1 MCLKSEGIQFPS
13 FGLLSFFST
22 WIQVRFF
29 WVLFL
34 LFFIR
39 FRKSSCFFF
48 FSLLS
53 LLLFLFFSS
62 SPHSKTQE
70 ITLLSPWYVPSLS
83 FRGFSL
89 SLFSRRRGKGVRV
102 ALESALFTAG
112 RFSRARDERRFFL
125 TRCGFSANFGRRKSP
140 LSHEERVCDFK
151 RKRRKSRESLLS
163 RDLDSLETSLTLPF
177 LSFQSRISRA
187 VEPDERY
194 PHPQAHP
201 EHLRRGISDRL
212 TKAAKVLEQLTG
224 QQPVFLQSKI
234 HRPYVRYSS

>member
-1 MCLKSEGIQFPS
+1 MDSKFAFFWCCFC
-13 FGLLSFFST
+13 FFSF
-22 WIQVRFF
+22 VFVNHFF
-29 WVLFL
+29 V
-34 LFFIR
+34 
-39 FRKSSCFFF
+39 F
-48 FSLLS
+48 FSLPS

-151 RKRRKSRESLLS
+151 AQ
-163 RDLDSLETSLTLPF
+163 TSEIA
-177 LSFQSRISRA
+177 RVYSRA
-187 VEPDERY
+187 TSI
-194 PHPQAHP
+194 
-201 EHLRRGISDRL
+201 L
-212 TKAAKVLEQLTG
+212 
-224 QQPVFLQSKI
+224 SKL
-234 HRPYVRYSS
+234 H

>member
-13 FGLLSFFST
+13 FVLLSFFST
-22 WIQVRFF
+22 WIPSLLFL
-29 WVLFL
+29 VLFL
-34 LFFIR
+34 LFFTR
-39 FRKSSCFFF
+39 FRKSFF
-48 FSLLS
+48 FSVF
-53 LLLFLFFSS
+53 FLFPLFCSFSFFRL
-62 SPHSKTQE
+62 PLTLRLKE

-151 RKRRKSRESLLS
+151 AQ
-163 RDLDSLETSLTLPF
+163 TSEIA
-177 LSFQSRISRA
+177 RVYSRA
-187 VEPDERY
+187 TSI
-194 PHPQAHP
+194 
-201 EHLRRGISDRL
+201 L
-212 TKAAKVLEQLTG
+212 
-224 QQPVFLQSKI
+224 SKL
-234 HRPYVRYSS
+234 H